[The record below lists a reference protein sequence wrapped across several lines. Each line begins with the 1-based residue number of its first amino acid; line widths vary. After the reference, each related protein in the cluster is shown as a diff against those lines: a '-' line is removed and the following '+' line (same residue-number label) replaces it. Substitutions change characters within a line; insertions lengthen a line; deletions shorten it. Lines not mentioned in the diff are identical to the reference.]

1 MPEGAEI
8 GLASPAFVTDQTRRN
23 RGETPVF
30 RLALEKCHQGIG
42 GEVARV
48 AAADARDRHPH
59 GVTIAIFQA
68 LESRAA
74 HDENMAR
81 TVAEGKRKKINEL
94 SFFVDGQE

>member
-30 RLALEKCHQGIG
+30 RLALEKGHQDVG

-74 HDENMAR
+74 HDENMA
-81 TVAEGKRKKINEL
+81 
-94 SFFVDGQE
+94 